1 MSTTQATL
9 TDFLL
14 ARIAEDETEARVVSP
29 TIRGYVSYADG
40 WDARRVARAL
50 AECDAKRRIIELHEP
65 RDWDEGVGPD
75 VPKGTPVCTTCGDG
89 EFWSVAHPCDTLR
102 LLALPYAAH
111 PDYLDGWRP

>member
-1 MSTTQATL
+1 MSETPTL

-14 ARIAEDETEARVVSP
+14 ARIAEDEADAEAHPDPNMWDGNPRGWFDPDRVQ
-29 TIRGYVSYADG
+29 
-40 WDARRVARAL
+40 
-50 AECDAKRRIIELHEP
+50 AECDAKRRILKLHEP

-102 LLALPYAAH
+102 LLALPYADH
-111 PDYLDGWRP
+111 PDYREEWLA